1 MRLPHRCVRFL
12 CDTFFSQS
20 KMFSLAI
27 RNIPYRIRCY
37 STPKET
43 VKLWVKHNG
52 SPSTQL
58 SVKGCIN
65 IDDFAEK
72 VKQKLNTNSQ
82 VALFSSLDDKE
93 AVDPGLSIKDLLN
106 TEDFKNNTSKTPIF
120 VKLFPTTHDPIVT
133 KTIYIRD
140 TDEDGE
146 FTDKYVEYQIKN
158 KEDLRDIYKFG
169 LGLANL
175 AEPNKAIVSF
185 DNIKDGERYQVY
197 KYSQDFQGWQKKEAD
212 AMEAET
218 LLSMKTYLMEKLLAS
233 SINLPT
239 DIYDSK
245 GEQIQEWD
253 GVLLSGDTLYL
264 LEAKHSMSV
273 EKVKELASR
282 VKHFPKIM
290 ELSTQ
295 KEFNIKYNKIVG
307 VACGTQFPD
316 ESRLEAR
323 RLGIMIVYPSG
334 RRYLVES
341 DKIDFD
347 YAIER

>member
-1 MRLPHRCVRFL
+1 
-12 CDTFFSQS
+12 
-20 KMFSLAI
+20 MFSRAFVPCRL
-27 RNIPYRIRCY
+27 RCY
-37 STPKET
+37 STPKKAL
-43 VKLWVKHNG
+43 KLWVKHNG
-52 SPSTQL
+52 SPSTK
-58 SVKGCIN
+58 VPIKGCN
-65 IDDFAEK
+65 DLDDFAKK
-72 VKQKLNTNSQ
+72 VKQELNTHSQ
-82 VALFSSLDDKE
+82 VAIYTSLDKE
-93 AVDPGLSIKDLLN
+93 ALDPGLAIKDLLKTDLN
-106 TEDFKNNTSKTPIF
+106 YNSSKIPLF
-120 VKLFPTTHDPIVT
+120 VKIIPATPDSITT

-158 KEDLRDIYKFG
+158 REELRDIYKFG
-169 LGLANL
+169 LGLATL

-185 DNIKDGERYQVY
+185 DQIKDRERYQVY

-233 SINLPT
+233 SIDLPT

-245 GEQIQEWD
+245 GKQIQEWD

-264 LEAKHSMSV
+264 LEAKHSISV
-273 EKVKELASR
+273 EKVKEMAGR
-282 VKHFPKIM
+282 VKRFPQIM

-307 VACGTQFPD
+307 VACATQFPD
-316 ESRLEAR
+316 ESRMEAR

>member
-1 MRLPHRCVRFL
+1 
-12 CDTFFSQS
+12 
-20 KMFSLAI
+20 MFSRAFVPCRL
-27 RNIPYRIRCY
+27 RCY
-37 STPKET
+37 STPTKAL
-43 VKLWVKHNG
+43 KLWVKHNG
-52 SPSTQL
+52 SPSTK
-58 SVKGCIN
+58 VPIKGCN
-65 IDDFAEK
+65 DLDDFAKK
-72 VKQKLNTNSQ
+72 VKQELNTHSQ
-82 VALFSSLDDKE
+82 VAIYTSLDKE
-93 AVDPGLSIKDLLN
+93 ALDPGLAIKDLLKTDLN
-106 TEDFKNNTSKTPIF
+106 YNSSKIPLF
-120 VKLFPTTHDPIVT
+120 VKIIPATPDSITT

-158 KEDLRDIYKFG
+158 REELRDIYKFG
-169 LGLANL
+169 LGLATL

-185 DNIKDGERYQVY
+185 DQIKDRERYQVY

-233 SINLPT
+233 SIDLPT

-245 GEQIQEWD
+245 GKQIQEWD

-264 LEAKHSMSV
+264 LEAKHSISV
-273 EKVKELASR
+273 EKVKEMAGR
-282 VKHFPKIM
+282 VKRFPQIM

-316 ESRLEAR
+316 ESRMEAR

-334 RRYLVES
+334 RRYLVGS